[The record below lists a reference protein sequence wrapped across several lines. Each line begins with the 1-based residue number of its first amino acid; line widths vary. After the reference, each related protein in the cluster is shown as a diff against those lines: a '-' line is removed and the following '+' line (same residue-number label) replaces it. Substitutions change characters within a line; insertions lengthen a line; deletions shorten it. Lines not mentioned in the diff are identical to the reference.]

1 VTQLFFALLSTLLV
15 LYWLFQKL
23 GKIQKTSIMDRLL
36 DAKPSWLL
44 FGSIVL
50 GFFGYAA
57 FALDGNVY
65 LQTWQAIVLAI
76 SFLGFVATI
85 KF

>member
-1 VTQLFFALLSTLLV
+1 MTQLFFALLSTLLV

-44 FGSIVL
+44 LGSIVL
-50 GFFGYAA
+50 GFFGYSA

-65 LQTWQAIVLAI
+65 LQFWQAIVLAI
-76 SFLGFVATI
+76 SVLGFVATI